1 MLLVAAGCYSPAGM
15 LHGWRRALAAGA
27 ERILSAGAAL
37 GDTALRKA
45 GASML
50 IGHGLLGRTARTVA
64 NVTNDYVEDLR
75 AFAVDGLAVDGLIPG
90 GSGFRKCWSHRWRP
104 RRT

>member
-1 MLLVAAGCYSPAGM
+1 MMLVAAGCYSPAGM
-15 LHGWRRALAAGA
+15 LHGWRRAFAAGA
-27 ERILSAGAAL
+27 EGILNAGAAL
-37 GDTALRKA
+37 GSAGLRKA
-45 GASML
+45 GASL
-50 IGHGLLGRTARTVA
+50 IIGHGLLGRTAGTVA

-75 AFAVDGLAVDGLIPG
+75 AFAVDGLAINGLIPG